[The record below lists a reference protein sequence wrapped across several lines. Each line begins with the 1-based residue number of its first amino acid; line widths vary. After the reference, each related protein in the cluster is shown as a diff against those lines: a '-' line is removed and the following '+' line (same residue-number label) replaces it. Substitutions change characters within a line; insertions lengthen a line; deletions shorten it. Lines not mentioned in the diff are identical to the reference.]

1 MKILLVEDDK
11 ILAKTLSD
19 NLNQH
24 HYVVDTVAD
33 GESGWYYASNFTYDL
48 ILLDVLMPKLDGMT
62 LCQRLRDRGYFTPII
77 LLTACYNTSVDKIKG
92 LNAGADDYIIKPFD
106 FQELIARIKAI
117 LRRDTQTLSPVLEW
131 ENLCLDPESLKVTYE
146 DRIINLTPKQYGL
159 LELFLRHQGRVF
171 SPSAIIDS
179 LWSSEEIPGED
190 SVRTHIK
197 ELRQKLKAAGVP
209 QDAIATIYG
218 QGYCLKPRSTNN
230 SQAIETLKPAKN
242 LEQIAALAKIW
253 QEYQKAFIAR
263 LEVFERVKSHLK
275 QQHTLNRDLKK
286 EAESVAH
293 TLAGTLGS
301 FGKNRA
307 SQLAFE
313 LENLLQI
320 GELFEEKAKREFL
333 RLLVELRAEIENKTS
348 NLEKGEIA
356 ATQQLKAHKRR
367 SNNLLTIDLDRK
379 LHQSLCDLSQ
389 SRGWQVLTASSV
401 RAARE
406 LLVRHRVDLSLL
418 QIRST
423 DNADFETSLRSIEY
437 FRDSAPSVPLFA
449 ICDRA
454 NFDDRL
460 EVMRRGA
467 DTFLEQ
473 SLSDTFIID
482 TIATKLNSR
491 AIGAKITIVSEDR
504 AYLHRLSNS
513 LANWQFQTTI
523 VDEPTQFWDTF
534 VELNPDLLILDL
546 AMTPVDAIELCRVV
560 RSDPRWYSLPILFLT
575 NNLDPQTQA
584 LIYTSGAD
592 CQIPK
597 SISTRD
603 LAHYISDRLNRI

>member
-19 NLNQH
+19 NLNEH

-62 LCQRLRDRGYFTPII
+62 LCQRLRARGYFTPII
-77 LLTACYNTSVDKIKG
+77 LLTACYNTSIDKIKG
-92 LNAGADDYIIKPFD
+92 LNAGADDYIVKPFD

-117 LRRDTQTLSPVLEW
+117 LRRDTHTLSPVLEW
-131 ENLCLDPESLKVTYE
+131 ENLCLDPESRKVTYE

-171 SPSAIIDS
+171 SPGVIIDS

-230 SQAIETLKPAKN
+230 SQAIESLKPAKN
-242 LEQIAALAKIW
+242 LEPIAALAKIW

-313 LENLLQI
+313 LEYLLQVS
-320 GELFEEKAKREFL
+320 ELFEEKTKREFL
-333 RLLVELRAEIENKTS
+333 RLLFELRSEIENKTS
-348 NLEKGEIA
+348 NLENGEIA
-356 ATQQLKAHKRR
+356 ATEQLKAHKRR
-367 SNNLLTIDLDRK
+367 LNNLLTIDLDRK
-379 LHQSLCDLSQ
+379 LHQSLCDRSQ

-406 LLVRHRVDLSLL
+406 LLIRHRVDLSLL
-418 QIRST
+418 QIRSR
-423 DNADFETSLRSIEY
+423 DNADFETSLKSIEY
-437 FRDSAPSVPLFA
+437 FRDSAPGVPLFA

-473 SLSDTFIID
+473 SLSDTFIIE
-482 TIATKLNSR
+482 TIATKLNNK
-491 AIGAKITIVSEDR
+491 AIGAKITIVGENR
-504 AYLHRLSNS
+504 AYLNRLSNS
-513 LANWQFQTTI
+513 LSNWQFQITI

-534 VELNPDLLILDL
+534 VKLNPDLLILDL
-546 AMTPVDAIELCRVV
+546 AMTEVDAIELCRVV
-560 RSDPRWYSLPILFLT
+560 RSDPRWYRLPILFLT
-575 NNLDPQTQA
+575 NNLDRQTQE

-592 CQIPK
+592 LLISK
-597 SISTRD
+597 STLTQD
-603 LAHYISDRLNRI
+603 LAGYIFNRLNRI